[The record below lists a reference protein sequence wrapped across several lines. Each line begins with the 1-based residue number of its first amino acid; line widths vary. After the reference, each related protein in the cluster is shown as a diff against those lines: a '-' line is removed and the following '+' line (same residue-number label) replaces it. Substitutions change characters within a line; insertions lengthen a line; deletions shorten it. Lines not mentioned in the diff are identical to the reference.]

1 MAADTQGGGH
11 LQEAPYPMTDRQ
23 AILDEASEAHASPPP
38 HLSAIEDAKAEV
50 AGLVNDVRAYVDAER
65 ALWTGRAAFTGKT
78 LKSISIWSV
87 VLAGLTI
94 GALNVL
100 ILGGLL
106 ILSAFF
112 GPIAATLIIL
122 GVVLL
127 AIAIGAFIVVR
138 KAKLLKF
145 KSTNSDTS
153 S

>member
-1 MAADTQGGGH
+1 MAAGAPIGGR
-11 LQEAPYPMTDRQ
+11 LQKASYPMTDRQ
-23 AILDEASEAHASPPP
+23 AILDEASEAQATPPP
-38 HLSAIEDAKAEV
+38 HLSAIEEAKAEV
-50 AGLVNDVRAYVDAER
+50 FGLVNDVRAYVEAER

-94 GALNVL
+94 AALNVL

-122 GVVLL
+122 GFVLL
-127 AIAIGAFIVVR
+127 AIAIAALIVVR

-145 KSTNSDTS
+145 KSTDNDTS

>member
-1 MAADTQGGGH
+1 
-11 LQEAPYPMTDRQ
+11 MTDRQ
-23 AILDEASEAHASPPP
+23 PVLDEGGGVEAEVQTSDTPIPP
-38 HLSAIEDAKAEV
+38 LSAIADAKAEV
-50 AGLVNDVRAYVDAER
+50 SGLVNDVRAYVVAER

-78 LKSISIWSV
+78 LKSISILSV
-87 VLAGLTI
+87 ILSGLII

-122 GVVLL
+122 GCVLL
-127 AIAIGAFIVVR
+127 VITIIAFIVMR

-145 KSTNSDTS
+145 NSTNRDNLAQ
-153 S
+153 

>member
-1 MAADTQGGGH
+1 
-11 LQEAPYPMTDRQ
+11 MTDRQ
-23 AILDEASEAHASPPP
+23 AILDEASVAQARPLNPP

-50 AGLVNDVRAYVDAER
+50 AGLIADVRAYVEAER

-87 VLAGLTI
+87 VLAGLAI
-94 GALNVL
+94 GALNVM

-112 GPIAATLIIL
+112 GPIAATLMIL
-122 GVVLL
+122 GAVLL
-127 AIAIGAFIVVR
+127 AIAIAAFIVVR

-145 KSTNSDTS
+145 KSTNSDMTS
-153 S
+153 